1 MRNMTTPCYKNI
13 PTKELEMMATK
24 NLIELM
30 RYYDHNY
37 NDSACDCYWGNCQ
50 CQKECVEL
58 RKRMSIRIYEILKTR
73 PHIPNKIEA
82 KKLRQERAAKRFK
95 TVSAR

>member
-1 MRNMTTPCYKNI
+1 MRNMTTPCYRNI
-13 PTKELEMMATK
+13 PTKELETMATK

-30 RYYDHNY
+30 RHYERGDIDYTN
-37 NDSACDCYWGNCQ
+37 DCYWGNCQ
-50 CQKECVEL
+50 CRKECIEL
-58 RKRMSIRIYEILKTR
+58 RRRMSMRIYEILKTR

-95 TVSAR
+95 TTSAR

>member
-1 MRNMTTPCYKNI
+1 MRNMTTPCFRNI
-13 PTKELEMMATK
+13 PTKELEAMATK

-30 RYYDHNY
+30 RYY
-37 NDSACDCYWGNCQ
+37 YWGSCQ
-50 CQKECVEL
+50 CKKECVEL
-58 RKRMSIRIYEILKTR
+58 RRRMSMRIYEILKTR

-95 TVSAR
+95 TTSAR